1 MDYFKQFKNTYLVGF
16 WKPTPAVIALGVL
29 AAYYFGITGTYWAV
43 TGEFTRWGGHIL
55 QFAGVDISNWGYY
68 KIMKIRKTFLKVLY
82 KHNLSIYRKFHS

>member
-43 TGEFTRWGGHIL
+43 
-55 QFAGVDISNWGYY
+55 D
-68 KIMKIRKTFLKVLY
+68 K
-82 KHNLSIYRKFHS
+82 